1 LQPIDGFPGKLE
13 LSFMTPSSGHSL
25 AIVAIGR
32 NEGERL
38 KSCLRAA
45 MGSART
51 VVYVDSGSLDG
62 SAAFA
67 RSLGCRV
74 VELDPPFSA
83 ARARNEG
90 FAFAMTVDPNVAFV
104 QFVDGDCVLVDGWL
118 EHGIVALNERTD
130 VGVVCG
136 HVREIHPQ
144 ASVYNRLFDLE
155 WRHKPG
161 EIDSC
166 GGIFMVRPAVFKTV
180 GGFRPDVI
188 AAEDNEFCV
197 RVRRMGHKILLL
209 DTAMVWHDAAMRRF
223 TEWWRRARRTGHA
236 YAQVAAM
243 HGKSEERYF
252 VRDCRR
258 VWIWG
263 LAIPVI
269 ALAAAPFTHG
279 WSLLLLAA
287 YPLQFGWI
295 FFKGTRRGWPAGDA
309 MVYAF
314 FTVLTKFPA
323 LEGMLAYYWRSMRG
337 KTLTI
342 MEHKES

>member
-1 LQPIDGFPGKLE
+1 
-13 LSFMTPSSGHSL
+13 MTPDSSRHV

-45 MGSART
+45 LSGAQT
-51 VVYVDSGSLDG
+51 VVYVDSGSTDG

-67 RSLGCRV
+67 RSVGCEV
-74 VELDPPFSA
+74 VELTPDLPFSA

-90 FAFAMTVDPNVAFV
+90 FARAMNVDPGAAIV
-104 QFVDGDCVLVDGWL
+104 QFVDGDCTLVEGWL
-118 EHGIVALNERTD
+118 ERGTAALNERP
-130 VGVVCG
+130 GASVVCG
-136 HVREIHPQ
+136 HVREIHPE

-155 WRHKPG
+155 WRQTPG
-161 EIDSC
+161 EVNAC
-166 GGIFMVRPAVFKTV
+166 GGIFMVRPEVFTAV
-180 GGFRPDVI
+180 GGFRPEVI

-197 RVRRMGHKILLL
+197 RVRQSGQKILLL

-223 TEWWRRARRTGHA
+223 VEWWRRAKRTGHA
-236 YAQVAAM
+236 YAQVAAL
-243 HGKSEERYF
+243 HGNSDERYY

-263 LAIPVI
+263 LAIPVT
-269 ALAAAPFTHG
+269 ALALAPFTRG
-279 WSLLLLAA
+279 FSLLLLAA
-287 YPLQFGWI
+287 YPLQFAWI
-295 FFKGTRRGWPAGDA
+295 FLKGKQRGWAADDA
-309 MVYAF
+309 FVYAY

-323 LEGMLAYYWRSMRG
+323 LQGMLAYYWRRLRG
-337 KTLTI
+337 KTITI